1 MIKKN
6 TYKLYGYTYVK
17 YNTFHNVRAKFQCFC
32 EGALPIAVEVKP
44 QQLQPVLKEQDS
56 DLHENCSQENKRPK
70 TLSSALLF
78 TVNDCHIESW
88 HLLHL
93 TVKEN

>member
-1 MIKKN
+1 
-6 TYKLYGYTYVK
+6 
-17 YNTFHNVRAKFQCFC
+17 
-32 EGALPIAVEVKP
+32 VKP

-56 DLHENCSQENKRPK
+56 DLHENCSQENKRPI